1 MSAYRVTQSTWDASG
16 CRRDT
21 AVVGPVRDALEAIA
35 AQALDLS
42 PAIASVVFDSPD
54 HHSRITVF
62 RPEIIE
68 VGS

>member
-1 MSAYRVTQSTWDASG
+1 
-16 CRRDT
+16 
-21 AVVGPVRDALEAIA
+21 VGPVRDALEAIA